1 MADYLYLIP
10 LFPLIGFL
18 INGLVGKRIGKPMVS
33 MIGCLS
39 VGSAFLVSLLS
50 FNELLQLDPHQRQLV
65 NHLWT
70 WMSVGA
76 FKVEVNFLLDQL
88 SGVMIL
94 VVTGVGFLIHIY
106 STGYMH
112 EYESYWR
119 YFAYLNMF
127 VFFMCCLVL
136 GANYLVMFVGWEGVG
151 LASYLLIGFWYKGM
165 ENAEAGKKAFIVNRI
180 GDFGFALGMFLMFW
194 TFGSLS
200 YLEVFPKALHLF
212 EQGHLLLN
220 APVVVAICLL
230 LFVGATGKSAQ
241 IPLYVWLPD
250 AMAGPTPVSALI
262 HAATM
267 VTAGV
272 YMVARSNILYTLAPT
287 ASLVVALVAA
297 ATALF
302 AATIGILQN
311 DIKKVLAY
319 STVSQ
324 LGYMF
329 IGVGVTAYWAGIF
342 HLMTHAFFKACL
354 FLCSGS
360 VIHAMGGDQDMR
372 NMGGLAKK
380 MPITYVTMLLATLAI
395 AGLPPL
401 AGFFSKD
408 EILWKAFTYPYFPT
422 MGKIIWFMGTLGA
435 GITAFYMFRLIFM
448 TFHGDFRGTPEQA
461 HHLHES
467 PPSMTVP
474 LIILAALSVVG
485 GWIGIPHLIGH
496 ALNHHAP
503 VPNLFETFL
512 EPVFEHSE
520 HIVSTKGMI
529 HHYPA
534 WLEWSLMGL
543 SVAVALG
550 GIAMAFHI
558 YIRRFHELPARLAK
572 QYAIHYKLVYNKY
585 YVDEIYYY
593 IFVLP
598 IYYLSVFLWKVVDV
612 LCIDKIGVNG
622 PGWLVRRVSAGTS
635 LIHDGYMQT
644 YGAYMLLGLV
654 AILAFFLGYR

>member
-65 NHLWT
+65 NQLWT

-112 EYESYWR
+112 EDESYWR

-165 ENAEAGKKAFIVNRI
+165 ANAEAGKKAFIVNRI

-408 EILWKAFTYPYFPT
+408 EILWKAFTYPYFPA

-435 GITAFYMFRLIFM
+435 GITAFYMFRLIFV

-496 ALNHHAP
+496 ALNHHSP

-543 SVAVALG
+543 SVAVALV

-572 QYAIHYKLVYNKY
+572 QYAIHYQLVYNKY

-593 IFVLP
+593 MFVLP

-622 PGWLVRRVSAGTS
+622 PGWLVKRVSAGTS